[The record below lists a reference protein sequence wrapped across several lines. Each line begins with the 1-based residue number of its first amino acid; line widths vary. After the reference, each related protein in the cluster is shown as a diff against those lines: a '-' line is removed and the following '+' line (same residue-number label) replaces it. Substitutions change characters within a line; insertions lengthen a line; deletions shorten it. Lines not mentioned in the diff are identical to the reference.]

1 MLLQSHIWITHYIS
15 HITADIAV
23 HTWLPLFGPENVQT
37 CLYWQ
42 HIVEMA
48 NFSCLAPI
56 LSLKVSTQ
64 GPKSDF
70 LSRIQTL
77 FTLIDTMHE
86 KWDFDGV
93 ICRNI
98 MTVPLVSGTFWAVEE
113 KRKKVL
119 SYFLLPTTLNG
130 CFYTCARNCD
140 QYLHPSICVHMLQ
153 VCNFHRLGG
162 IM

>member
-37 CLYWQ
+37 CLYWR
-42 HIVEMA
+42 HIVEMT
-48 NFSCLAPI
+48 NFSCLALI

-77 FTLIDTMHE
+77 FTLVDTMHE

-93 ICRNI
+93 ECRNI
-98 MTVPLVSGTFWAVEE
+98 MTVPLVSGTFWTIEE

-119 SYFLLPTTLNG
+119 SYYLLPTTLNG
-130 CFYTCARNCD
+130 CFYTCARNYD